1 MVISQT
7 NRKCQKNI
15 FHPEQEENHE
25 DIANFFKVSKATEKV
40 VKILSHSNVWTESKK
55 VIEQK
60 KTKNSTAER
69 RGTANF

>member
-40 VKILSHSNVWTESKK
+40 VKILSHSNV
-55 VIEQK
+55 
-60 KTKNSTAER
+60 
-69 RGTANF
+69 